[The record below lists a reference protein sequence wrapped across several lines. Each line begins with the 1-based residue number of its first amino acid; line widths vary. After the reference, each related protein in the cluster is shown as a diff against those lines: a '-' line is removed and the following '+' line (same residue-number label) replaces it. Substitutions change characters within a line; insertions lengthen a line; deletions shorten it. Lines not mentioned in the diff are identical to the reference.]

1 LRVARRSHWSEHMT
15 ITCRRIPL
23 VAPSPTFDRK
33 VAIAIPAYNE
43 GRHLAELIARCRAI
57 EPALI
62 VVVDDG
68 SSDDTPEVL
77 ARLAAE
83 PGAPLLALR
92 NQPNLGKQGSVRR
105 ALLAIREHDVDA
117 VALID
122 GDLQHDPAELP
133 GLVALLTHQDAVIGA
148 RSRREMPRHR
158 RLSNWLVDRTF
169 ALFAGVDFADVQSGL
184 RIYTKPISDALA
196 RALPERGR
204 FGIEHESLTILAQL
218 GVARRA
224 PVRCAAATISCR
236 YGDETSHIT
245 FFDVFRLARD
255 TVRHALRLR
264 RATRPALAAQSAYS
278 APYLSRR

>member
-1 LRVARRSHWSEHMT
+1 VARRSHWSGHMT
-15 ITCRRIPL
+15 ITCRRIPA
-23 VAPSPTFDRK
+23 VTPRSTFDRK

-43 GRHLAELIARCRAI
+43 GRHLAELIARCRAT

-62 VVVDDG
+62 VVVDDA
-68 SSDDTPEVL
+68 SSDETPAVL

-92 NQPNLGKQGSVRR
+92 NEPNLGKQGSVRR
-105 ALLAIREHDVDA
+105 ALNALLKDRDIEA

-133 GLVALLTHQDAVIGA
+133 GLVALLTEHDAVIGA
-148 RSRREMPRHR
+148 RSRTEMPRHR

-184 RIYTKPISDALA
+184 RIYTKPIADALA

-218 GVARRA
+218 SVARSL
-224 PVRCAAATISCR
+224 PVRVAAATISCR

-245 FFDVFRLARD
+245 FFDIFRLARD

-264 RATRPALAAQSAYS
+264 RATRPALAPQSAYS
-278 APYLSRR
+278 TPYLSRR